1 MFYALAKSVY
11 ENEALTMG
19 EGIGKIG
26 KNEMEMIGPGDSEI
40 HKRMPKEIE
49 QGLLDSF
56 EIYKKKHEII
66 METDIKTH

>member
-26 KNEMEMIGPGDSEI
+26 RNGDDWT
-40 HKRMPKEIE
+40 R
-49 QGLLDSF
+49 
-56 EIYKKKHEII
+56 
-66 METDIKTH
+66 